1 MKTFIVMAAM
11 LGTIATVPAEAQV
24 EVRQDKTVRVS
35 YQPSDLLTA
44 EGRARLQ
51 RRIEAAS
58 YRVCRFDP
66 ATGMILPTQDELTCR
81 RIALANARKDAERAI
96 LAANQGALVASAAR

>member
-11 LGTIATVPAEAQV
+11 LGTIATVPAEARIQ
-24 EVRQDKTVRVS
+24 VRQDKTVRIA
-35 YQPSDLLTA
+35 YAPSELLTA

-51 RRIEAAS
+51 RRIASAS
-58 YRVCRFDP
+58 YRVCRYDP
-66 ATGMILPTQDELTCR
+66 MTGMILPTADELDCR

-96 LAANQGALVASAAR
+96 LAANQGAMVASANR